1 MPLHC
6 LAVNTKVVG
15 MVAQVEVSQRYAN
28 SDYVPIEAVYGTHT
42 HTLFFLKKPPFTLLT
57 LMNMPNGTTRFKFK
71 QEGCSLYSF
80 EAIVDDQLFVG
91 GIKEKEEALNAY
103 DDAISSGGR
112 GFLLTQDDKIAGA
125 FSLNVG
131 NLPPGKVCSKK
142 RLSVCMLL
150 HLLLSVHPSVHRS
163 VITFRYM
170 GELTIKGEFVCMN
183 LLITRLPIFGNA
195 TTTSSTN
202 HNLKCAAKH

>member
-1 MPLHC
+1 M
-6 LAVNTKVVG
+6 
-15 MVAQVEVSQRYAN
+15 
-28 SDYVPIEAVYGTHT
+28 
-42 HTLFFLKKPPFTLLT
+42 
-57 LMNMPNGTTRFKFK
+57 
-71 QEGCSLYSF
+71 
-80 EAIVDDQLFVG
+80 DDQLIVG

-125 FSLNVG
+125 FS
-131 NLPPGKVCSKK
+131 SI
-142 RLSVCMLL
+142 CMSL
-150 HLLLSVHPSVHRS
+150 HLLPSVRPSVHRS
-163 VITFRYM
+163 ASSHSYVS
-170 GELTIKGEFVCMN
+170 ELTIKGEFVCMN

>member
-1 MPLHC
+1 M
-6 LAVNTKVVG
+6 
-15 MVAQVEVSQRYAN
+15 
-28 SDYVPIEAVYGTHT
+28 
-42 HTLFFLKKPPFTLLT
+42 
-57 LMNMPNGTTRFKFK
+57 
-71 QEGCSLYSF
+71 
-80 EAIVDDQLFVG
+80 DDQLIVG

-142 RLSVCMLL
+142 RSSICMSL
-150 HLLLSVHPSVHRS
+150 HLLPSVRPSVHRS
-163 VITFRYM
+163 ASSHSYVS
-170 GELTIKGEFVCMN
+170 ELTIEGEFVRMN
-183 LLITRLPIFGNA
+183 LPITHLPIFGNA

-202 HNLKCAAKH
+202 HNLKCAAKHLTSLNDVMAMFKCGSHTPNHIFFLFVSLIKDGLHMIISTDMPAPVHAVECPSGHQLTSTITGNTARLQVRAT